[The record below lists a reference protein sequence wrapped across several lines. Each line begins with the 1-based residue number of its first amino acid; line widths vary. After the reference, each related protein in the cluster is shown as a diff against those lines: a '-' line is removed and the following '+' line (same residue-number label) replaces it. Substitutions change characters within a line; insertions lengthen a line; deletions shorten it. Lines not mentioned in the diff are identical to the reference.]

1 FLPSR
6 GEHIFGVWTRPT
18 TAPNGIAA
26 ILLVGGI
33 YGLSIGRNRLSVR
46 LARTLASCGYH
57 VMRLDLHGSG
67 ESTGEVRDLL
77 DLTFL
82 DPFVELAGRRVPMLL
97 CYGDEPM
104 RLDFERASEGPL
116 SSLLDDESNLVEVH
130 LGADRLH
137 GFVTLSAQERLF
149 DLIQGWLDRVGL
161 PP

>member
-1 FLPSR
+1 R

-82 DPFVELAGRRVPMLL
+82 DDLEVAARWIEGQAIRETIGIGSCFGGRVL
-97 CYGDEPM
+97 
-104 RLDFERASEGPL
+104 
-116 SSLLDDESNLVEVH
+116 
-130 LGADRLH
+130 
-137 GFVTLSAQERLF
+137 
-149 DLIQGWLDRVGL
+149 
-161 PP
+161 